1 MVEDRRVLIGRALRM
16 SEDLV
21 MAARLL
27 RPGGRGD
34 ALKRTAEGVR
44 SVLRRVSDGT
54 RDWDGP
60 ATAGDEDDME
70 RRTFT
75 KILGAAAAVAP
86 GLAVERLTGPRQV
99 DASLLDAAED
109 VTSVYA
115 SHYYEAAPGD
125 LLGLVRPHLNR
136 LQALATAPTLPTWR
150 RRLST
155 LLSDAAAFAG
165 WLSLDAAQLA
175 DARSY
180 FALAREAAREAGD
193 ATLHALAVASVGLL
207 HTNLPGAD
215 PGVALWML
223 RQADA
228 QLPGSA
234 PSEARVW
241 MRVHLAKEHAA
252 AGDACGYRRY
262 SDAADAAGGGVSR
275 AGFFSPGGWFAD
287 VVGGD
292 WRWDCDTRALAHL
305 AHTDAERALRHA
317 LASGGDPR
325 RQATLS
331 TTLSGVL
338 VRRREPEEAAR
349 AALTAL
355 AAARGLPLWIQ
366 RVRVL
371 RAQLDPWADLPAVRD
386 LDDALAS

>member
-1 MVEDRRVLIGRALRM
+1 MAEDRKVLIGRALRM

-27 RPGGRGD
+27 RPSQRGD

-44 SVLRRVSDGT
+44 SALRALSEGT
-54 RDWDGP
+54 RDWDRP
-60 ATAGDEDDME
+60 ETAGEDDME

-75 KILGAAAAVAP
+75 KILGAAAIAP
-86 GLAVERLTGPRQV
+86 GLAVERLTADQQV
-99 DASLLDAAED
+99 NASLLDAAED
-109 VTSVYA
+109 LTSVYA
-115 SHYYEAAPGD
+115 SRYYEAAPRD
-125 LLGLVRPHLNR
+125 LLELVRPHLNR
-136 LQALATAPTLPTWR
+136 LQALAAAPTLPTWR
-150 RRLST
+150 RRLSAS
-155 LLSDAAAFAG
+155 LSDAAAFAG
-165 WLSLDAAQLA
+165 WLSLDVARLA

-180 FALAREAAREAGD
+180 FALATEAAREAGE

-207 HTNLPGAD
+207 HTNLPGGD
-215 PGVALWML
+215 SGVALWML
-223 RQADA
+223 RQADR
-228 QLPGSA
+228 QLPDSA
-234 PSEARVW
+234 PLEARVW
-241 MRVHLAKEHAA
+241 VRVHLAKEYAA
-252 AGDACGYRRY
+252 AGDAYGYRHY
-262 SDAADAAGGGVSR
+262 SEAADAASGGASR

-292 WRWDCDTRALAHL
+292 WRTDCDTRALAYL
-305 AHTDAERALRHA
+305 AHADAERALRDA
-317 LASGGDPR
+317 LARGGDSR

-331 TTLSGVL
+331 ATLSGVL

-349 AALTAL
+349 VALTAL
-355 AAARGLPLWIQ
+355 DAARGLPLWTY